1 MSANKSWQVAVSPD
15 DFTSMQMAKE
25 QIRSAMP
32 VSGLVIQDAAP
43 NGSWLFLVLSQID
56 SQEEMER
63 LLTEAGIPAK
73 VSPLGTA
80 E

>member
-1 MSANKSWQVAVSPD
+1 MDRSWQVAVSPS

-43 NGSWLFLVLSQID
+43 NGGRWCFLILSQIE
-56 SQEEMER
+56 SQEEVER